1 MIKPSSRCT
10 GDTQAMLITPLG
22 DHNYFYSCELT
33 AKGSELVFEYCFATD
48 FICAKNA
55 ITPERDQLLFKHA
68 CGVE

>member
-1 MIKPSSRCT
+1 
-10 GDTQAMLITPLG
+10 MLITPLG
-22 DHNYFYSCELT
+22 DHIYLYSCELT

-55 ITPERDQLLFKHA
+55 ITPERDQPLFKHA